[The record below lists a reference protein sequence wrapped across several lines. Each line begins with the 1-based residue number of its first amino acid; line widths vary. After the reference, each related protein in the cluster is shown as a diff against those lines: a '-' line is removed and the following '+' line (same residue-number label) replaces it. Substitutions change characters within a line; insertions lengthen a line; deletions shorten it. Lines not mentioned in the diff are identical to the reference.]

1 MSLISTITQRA
12 ILARTPAGR
21 VGQVSSDLGNRV
33 QTFQSATGLQ
43 QISTITLTNWS
54 DGRTYAATINGITIT
69 ITTVTA
75 DADVTGAATR
85 LKNAINAD
93 PRVAGQVRATSALGV
108 VTLTSILPGLS
119 FTLAG
124 STDAA
129 AATSQ
134 SASAPSDIQIGRALL
149 AASQGSI
156 SFDSY
161 SQREAN
167 NLVQLALAANMT
179 QRVVHVTPTAA
190 NSAQYGLVITLDD
203 GTQHPFFIISGGA
216 ATVQEIVEAQV
227 AAFPAALAGII
238 TATEDNTKLILT
250 GAAGRQFQVS
260 TFGLGVQA
268 IAVSVAGSDAQRL
281 FAGISA
287 IDDAM
292 EVTSLDDNTLVYK
305 GGHPVSVL
313 VEGEILV
320 ENSEGVVP
328 GDKVYMELASGA
340 DNGKLYKTPSATRCP
355 IFRASWLRRASTSDD
370 LAWVEIARR

>member
-1 MSLISTITQRA
+1 MSLTSTITQQA

-33 QTFQSATGLQ
+33 QTFQSATGLP
-43 QISTITLTNWS
+43 QISTVTLTNWS
-54 DGRTYAATINGITIT
+54 DGRTYAATINGVVIT

-75 DADVTGAATR
+75 DANVTGAATR
-85 LKNAINAD
+85 LKAAINAD
-93 PRVAGQVRATSALGV
+93 PRVAGQVRATSAAGV
-108 VTLTSILPGLS
+108 VTLTSILPGLP

-149 AASQGSI
+149 DGTQGSI

-167 NLVQLALAANMT
+167 NLVKLALATNLIA
-179 QRVVHVTPTAA
+179 RVVHVTPTAA
-190 NSAQYGLVITLDD
+190 NTTQYGLVVTMDD
-203 GTQHPFFIISGGA
+203 GSQHPFFIISDGS
-216 ATVQEIVEAQV
+216 ATAQEIVEAQV
-227 AAFPAALAGII
+227 TAFPAALANII

-250 GAAGRQFQVS
+250 AAPGRQFQVS
-260 TFGLGVQA
+260 NFGLGVQV

-281 FAGISA
+281 FAGVSA

-305 GGHPVSVL
+305 GGHPVGVL

-320 ENSEGVVP
+320 ENSEGVSP
-328 GDKVYMELASGA
+328 GDPVYVEMASGA
-340 DNGKLYKTPSATRCP
+340 DNGKLYKTSSATRLP
-355 IFRASWLRRASTSDD
+355 IFRARWLRRASTSDD
-370 LAWVEIARR
+370 LAWVELARR